1 MGDSPNVIV
10 VQTVIV
16 VLKGIIQTSKVVCT
30 NGDSPNEYSPNVNS
44 PNSSGPLLSTLVTN

>member
-16 VLKGIIQTSKVVCT
+16 LKGIIQMSKVVCT

-44 PNSSGPLLSTLVTN
+44 PNSSGPLLSTLVSN